1 MLCGETWRARRSHIL
16 PVLLTPGPPMPHRVY
31 PRPRPRTPLAVMMF
45 LCCAVAAL
53 AGARADE
60 TAGGSGGG
68 WRAPPPN
75 GPEVGHR
82 RHTPPPVGRPPRD
95 LPRDPHRG
103 PPGLP
108 GTAPP
113 RANNAVSR

>member
-31 PRPRPRTPLAVMMF
+31 PRPRPRPRAPLAVMML

-60 TAGGSGGG
+60 AAGGSGGVG
-68 WRAPPPN
+68 GGSLPN
-75 GPEVGHR
+75 GIKVVLLRSTLAPGVATAVNCRVGS
-82 RHTPPPVGRPPRD
+82 D
-95 LPRDPHRG
+95 
-103 PPGLP
+103 
-108 GTAPP
+108 
-113 RANNAVSR
+113 

>member
-31 PRPRPRTPLAVMMF
+31 PRPRPRPRAPLAVMML

-60 TAGGSGGG
+60 AAGGSGGV
-68 WRAPPPN
+68 WRATLPN
-75 GPEVGHR
+75 GLRVDVVRNALDPVVATSEDYLVGSAGASR
-82 RHTPPPVGRPPRD
+82 GVAGRARA
-95 LPRDPHRG
+95 G
-103 PPGLP
+103 
-108 GTAPP
+108 AP
-113 RANNAVSR
+113 